1 MQGTLRVSLSC
12 LLVVSLLLCPSRGQ
26 AFLTVASEEEEK
38 ELGRKV
44 DDEVVRRFGLYED
57 PALWAYVESVGQR
70 LVRVADATS
79 FQYRFKILDTPD
91 FNAMALPGGY
101 IYVTRGLLA
110 FLNSEA
116 QLAGVLGHEIGH
128 VTAHH
133 AVRRGQQ
140 GSILQMAALALAVL
154 AGAKGGAGTGV
165 EIAVA
170 SGALVNQILLGYT
183 REAEREADEL
193 GLHYMAKAGYEPQEF
208 VALFRARWQ
217 EERRTGTGG
226 YHAFATHPETS
237 ERLARGSTLA
247 GILASRG
254 GDLEVRGNEY
264 RAHLKGLV
272 YGEKRD
278 AKKLGIYTAQKGDS
292 FSTIAQ
298 VTLGDKT
305 KGWELALFNGMKED
319 TVFHGGEI
327 VKIIPR

>member
-1 MQGTLRVSLSC
+1 MRF
-12 LLVVSLLLCPSRGQ
+12 SLLLAVFLLLSPHAVQ
-26 AFLTVASEEEEK
+26 AFFPTVASEEEEK

-44 DDEVVRRFGLYED
+44 DEEVVRRFGLYED
-57 PALWAYVESVGQR
+57 PVLWTYVESVGQR

-133 AVRRGQQ
+133 AVRQGQK
-140 GSILQMAALALAVL
+140 GSILQMATLALAVL
-154 AGAKGGAGTGV
+154 AGVKGGAGTGV
-165 EIAVA
+165 EVAIA
-170 SGALVNQILLGYT
+170 STALVNQILLGYT
-183 REAEREADEL
+183 REAESEADEL
-193 GLHYMAKAGYEPQEF
+193 GLHYMAKAGYNPQEF
-208 VALFRARWQ
+208 VTLFRARWQ

-237 ERLARGSTLA
+237 ERLARASTLA

-254 GDLEVRGNEY
+254 GGMEVRGNEY
-264 RAHLKGLV
+264 RIHLKGLV
-272 YGEKRD
+272 YGEKKD
-278 AKKLGIYTAQKGDS
+278 AKKLGTFVAQRGDS

-298 VTLGDKT
+298 MILGDKN
-305 KGWELALFNGMKED
+305 KAWELAFLNGMKED
-319 TVFHGGEI
+319 TVFQGGEVLKI
-327 VKIIPR
+327 VPR